1 VRWRLRSLF
10 RKYSWPSLP
19 RSAVFLGGRCRWRA
33 GRGLSRGQ
41 GHGGERGALFRKYS
55 CPSLPR
61 SAAGFGEGKR
71 RCVGAGVGVGQGGG
85 RRGAPPRPL
94 GVLAQQRRFPART
107 RQQAARRGGA
117 QQALHEFGVG
127 AADLGRELG
136 RGLGAGLEALGDVEA
151 SDQLQHL
158 GVGLG
163 VGWGGVGVGRAAVP
177 PGARGS
183 GRPAAPTSVPKRP
196 SLILHRP
203 TRARLRPTRIFMM
216 STGLGSSALALASS
230 WEGSGAGWSLMGA
243 SGAGPQRR
251 RGARAGGAGAR
262 GRAELD
268 RDPPRRSCGWWRCR
282 PATAAASPSRSGC
295 CCARVRAARGRSD
308 VARRACGGARGENSA
323 PAAGRGC

>member
-1 VRWRLRSLF
+1 MGGR
-10 RKYSWPSLP
+10 
-19 RSAVFLGGRCRWRA
+19 GGRC
-33 GRGLSRGQ
+33 S
-41 GHGGERGALFRKYS
+41 ES
-55 CPSLPR
+55 
-61 SAAGFGEGKR
+61 
-71 RCVGAGVGVGQGGG
+71 
-85 RRGAPPRPL
+85 
-94 GVLAQQRRFPART
+94 T
-107 RQQAARRGGA
+107 AARPCRVRL
-117 QQALHEFGVG
+117 QV
-127 AADLGRELG
+127 LG
-136 RGLGAGLEALGDVEA
+136 RGRGVALVPALGLVRAGADGVRRRARSA
-151 SDQLQHL
+151 SSPSSVASPRAPASRPPAAAARSRRFMNSGSAQPTSAASSAGVL
-158 GVGLG
+158 GPALRRSAMSKLAISSSTWGWVWGLG
-163 VGWGGVGVGRAAVP
+163 GGGLGGGRAAVP